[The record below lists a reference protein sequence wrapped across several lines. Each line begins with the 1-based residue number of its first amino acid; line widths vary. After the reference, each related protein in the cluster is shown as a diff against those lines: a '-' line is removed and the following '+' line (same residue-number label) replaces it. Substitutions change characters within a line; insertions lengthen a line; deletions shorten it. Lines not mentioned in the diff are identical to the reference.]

1 MNMPTW
7 QRELENFI
15 GIKPLFVL
23 EGNVSDLYPWDCEGQ
38 TQFLPLAHI
47 LPELFAAPDG
57 TRPYRFLYVDPLR
70 GVHDPLGTGEVRA
83 LAQAAQREA
92 ERLTAEA
99 EALNPGADP
108 ASRQQPFAANRLVHD
123 SLLVRAALSRRL
135 GEEEPR
141 SVACVFDFA
150 SRLASSPEDLTPEEN
165 AVFMNLLLGAKDA
178 IRGDGE
184 HVNTLVL
191 VANKATD
198 LPSWLVRGNPDV
210 RVIALPSPDRPA
222 REAYLDIAFP
232 DLAAPELDRP
242 REKLVDTTDRMLLTE
257 LDELR
262 RLYARGGTAPEH
274 VTELVDLYKYG
285 IRENRWSA
293 MMDKLRDDPAAALRR
308 RVKGQEPAI
317 AKIVSVLK
325 RSVLGFSGMQ
335 HSSGTKPKGV
345 LFLAGPTGTG
355 KTEIVKAVTE
365 LLFGDERSYL
375 RFDMSEYAADA
386 SDQKLFGAPPGYV
399 GYEAGGQLTN
409 AVRANPFSVLLF
421 DEVEKAHPS
430 IMDKFLQILEDG
442 RMTDGQG
449 QTVYFGET
457 LIFFTSNVGI
467 SEELLDEHG
476 RTIGRRNIVQPGEP
490 YDVICARVQQAMA
503 THFKPE
509 VLNRIGDNI
518 VVFDYISPE
527 ASRLILESQIR
538 KINGNVRNR
547 CGITVAAAQATL
559 DLLAERAL
567 APEVRENGGRGIGN
581 LVEDAYLNPLS
592 TFIFDENVEA
602 GEAVEAVASAGAV
615 TFRRADEGA
624 GATGW
629 LLARTS
635 RGSRGRTW
643 HPPSWT
649 PLPRSWTSTPP
660 PPSSPVPTFPSK
672 ATETAPSPCTP
683 PTSSEPAARA
693 RSSPPP
699 MRRAAPSSLRSP
711 TSPTP
716 RATAS
721 HAGPCSA
728 TCGASWPNTP
738 SVRST
743 SARRTSCPCTP
754 RARSATRCR
763 GSASPPTMWSSC
775 PCATTPSPATAPPSK
790 SCATGSF
797 HRPPARLRTCTTR
810 ALCTAT

>member
-1 MNMPTW
+1 MSTPTW

-23 EGNVSDLYPWDCEGQ
+23 EGNVADLYPWEAEGA

-57 TRPYRFLYVDPLR
+57 ARPYRFLYVDPLR

-99 EALNPGADP
+99 DALNPGADP

-135 GEEEPR
+135 TEDPSAPHPKRCAQGDTEKTAAPESARPH

-178 IRGDGE
+178 IRSDGE

-191 VANKATD
+191 IANKATD
-198 LPSWLVRGNPDV
+198 LPSWLLRGNPDV
-210 RVIALPSPDRPA
+210 RVITLPNPDRPA
-222 REAYLDIAFP
+222 REAYLSLAFP
-232 DLAAPELDRP
+232 DLAAPELVRP

-262 RLYARGGTAPEH
+262 RLYARGGTAPEN

-293 MMDKLRDDPAAALRR
+293 MMDKLRDDPAAVLRR

-518 VVFDYISPE
+518 VVFDYISPD

-547 CGITVAAAQATL
+547 CGISVAAAQAVL

-592 TFIFDENVEA
+592 TFIFDESVEA
-602 GEAVEAVASAGAV
+602 GEVVEAVAGTEGVA
-615 TFRRADEGA
+615 FRRADEGA
-624 GATGW
+624 D
-629 LLARTS
+629 
-635 RGSRGRTW
+635 
-643 HPPSWT
+643 
-649 PLPRSWTSTPP
+649 
-660 PPSSPVPTFPSK
+660 
-672 ATETAPSPCTP
+672 
-683 PTSSEPAARA
+683 
-693 RSSPPP
+693 
-699 MRRAAPSSLRSP
+699 AAPRNP
-711 TSPTP
+711 
-716 RATAS
+716 
-721 HAGPCSA
+721 
-728 TCGASWPNTP
+728 
-738 SVRST
+738 
-743 SARRTSCPCTP
+743 
-754 RARSATRCR
+754 
-763 GSASPPTMWSSC
+763 WS
-775 PCATTPSPATAPPSK
+775 
-790 SCATGSF
+790 
-797 HRPPARLRTCTTR
+797 R
-810 ALCTAT
+810 